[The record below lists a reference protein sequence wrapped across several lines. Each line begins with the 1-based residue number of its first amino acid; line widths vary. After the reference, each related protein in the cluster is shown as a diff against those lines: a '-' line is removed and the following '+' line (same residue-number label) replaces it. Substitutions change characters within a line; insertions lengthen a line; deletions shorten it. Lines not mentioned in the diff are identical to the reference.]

1 MFSILFY
8 LPCGVKTGY
17 LEYGVIEDLKKVR
30 LVKMWKDNLI
40 YEKKMKKVQ
49 EMKV

>member
-17 LEYGVIEDLKKVR
+17 LEYGVVEDLKKVK
-30 LVKMWKDNLI
+30 LVKKWKDNLI
-40 YEKKMKKVQ
+40 YENKMKNVQ
-49 EMKV
+49 KI